1 MIHQSPSPKHSDIP
15 MNMPSRVVRGLN
27 TEEDNE
33 GILEQVSSFPIREDQ
48 AGMTP
53 EQRKIVNE
61 IMDKVFA
68 QMEAEGMRIKP
79 KGGTWTTRT

>member
-1 MIHQSPSPKHSDIP
+1 MTNRPLSQNPVLKI
-15 MNMPSRVVRGLN
+15 PSRIVSCIN
-27 TEEDNE
+27 TEDDDVA
-33 GILEQVSSFPIREDQ
+33 ILNRVATLPIREDQ

-68 QMEAEGMRIKP
+68 QMEAEGMKIKP

>member
-1 MIHQSPSPKHSDIP
+1 MRETSSNTLPKI
-15 MNMPSRVVRGLN
+15 PSRIVSRIN

-33 GILEQVSSFPIREDQ
+33 GILKQVSSLPIREDQ

-53 EQRKIVNE
+53 EQRRIVNE

-68 QMEAEGMRIKP
+68 QMEAEGMKIRP
-79 KGGTWTTRT
+79 KGDIWKTKS

>member
-1 MIHQSPSPKHSDIP
+1 